1 MRPLPEQLA
10 LDHRVCGA
18 DPVAEHEA
26 EIKESRKRRKASIK
40 ERRAE
45 SQAPCP
51 ELRERNLGV
60 ELAPTEEGGQ

>member
-10 LDHRVCGA
+10 LDHRVSGA

-26 EIKESRKRRKASIK
+26 EPSEHTERRKASIK

-51 ELRERNLGV
+51 ALRERNLGV